1 MYLNLCI
8 FSGIGRSK
16 KSYSNFP
23 WRRELCWIQKRCL
36 NSNCKVR
43 FSSLL
48 LSNFKSPCRSFL
60 LFILLSAGSWEHE
73 SWNQLHC
80 HTNTHIFRVF
90 ASPFLNLFLIQR
102 FITHL
107 TMEHS
112 SDGAVSFLSVNWLPG
127 VCFNVCLSRELQ
139 FNELYWGGRIYVFST
154 ILRRLNWFKE
164 IGLYI

>member
-60 LFILLSAGSWEHE
+60 LFILLSAGSMSLEISYTVTQTHT
-73 SWNQLHC
+73 SFGCLH
-80 HTNTHIFRVF
+80 
-90 ASPFLNLFLIQR
+90 L
-102 FITHL
+102 
-107 TMEHS
+107 HS
-112 SDGAVSFLSVNWLPG
+112 SIYFWFRGLSHTWLWSTALMVLSVFYQLIDY
-127 VCFNVCLSRELQ
+127 LE
-139 FNELYWGGRIYVFST
+139 YVLMFAFLVRCNLMSFT
-154 ILRRLNWFKE
+154 EEEEYMFFP
-164 IGLYI
+164 